1 MLGRLWIHWWTAA
14 WLQFSARVLQKQII
28 KGIQMKE
35 HLI

>member
-1 MLGRLWIHWWTAA
+1 MLERLQIHWWTAV
-14 WLQFSARVLQKQII
+14 WLQFSVCVLQKQII